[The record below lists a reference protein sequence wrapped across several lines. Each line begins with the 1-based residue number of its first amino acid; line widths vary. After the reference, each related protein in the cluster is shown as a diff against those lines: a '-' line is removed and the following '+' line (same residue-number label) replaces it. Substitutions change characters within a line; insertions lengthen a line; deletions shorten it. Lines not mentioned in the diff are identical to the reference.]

1 MIDALKTVVILSDE
15 RHKKEY
21 RHVLGKVDEARIE
34 LEILNLENSLSDEW
48 IDEVS
53 HVQARLFLVDL
64 PREPENALGIM
75 EQIHQQFPQLPILA
89 AGDSYNPAFLMAAMR
104 LGVKEFLPKPLSAEK
119 LKEAYQRLDKLIFD
133 PGVENSPANIFSF
146 FSSKG
151 GTGTTAIA
159 TNFAVSLR
167 MHSKKKILLLDLHS
181 GDAADF
187 LGVRNN
193 IYLFEGNLDLPVID
207 RQFISKAI
215 VSHQKSGIDILSL
228 TNRLWGKSGSVA
240 AEIRQVLNVLQRDYD
255 YICVDASSKLDENAA
270 ATLETSHLI
279 FLISQS
285 NVPALRN
292 AQRLLLALEGRGY
305 SESRVR
311 LLINRYSGNEE
322 IGLKE
327 IEKFVGLKVFW
338 TIPNNF
344 NSLMQSIRLGEP
356 LAQQTLS
363 IPLAKT
369 FYELSGKVLGIQS
382 QRQRK
387 PSRGSILG
395 LEKDAPARS
404 LSLTI

>member
-382 QRQRK
+382 QRQLK